1 MNNLSPRTKY
11 IYTRQCLH
19 QINNLITGHPQAQ
32 QLRRRDEFEKWRN
45 ARRRHW
51 VETYKVRKGCY
62 ICGYK
67 AHPDGLFFRS
77 LGKDKRNFSVILKLS
92 PRPLLTTFG
101 SASLFATTAM
111 QSGKRE
117 SEREKKG
124 AIRDLPTTVIG

>member
-92 PRPLLTTFG
+92 KPKTSVDYLRQRQLVCYNCHAIWQAG
-101 SASLFATTAM
+101 IR
-111 QSGKRE
+111 KRKE
-117 SEREKKG
+117 G
-124 AIRDLPTTVIG
+124 GD